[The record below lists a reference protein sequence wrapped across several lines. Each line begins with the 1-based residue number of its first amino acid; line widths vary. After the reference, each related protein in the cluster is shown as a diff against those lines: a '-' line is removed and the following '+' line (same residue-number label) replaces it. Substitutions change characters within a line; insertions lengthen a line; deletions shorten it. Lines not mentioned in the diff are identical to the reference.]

1 MIHRNFLARF
11 LVLVLLFA
19 GGATGGAQTS
29 LMAWGDNRYGQLGIG
44 SFDAAAPYSRSSPTA
59 VSGVPNFAALADGF
73 YHSVGLAADG
83 TVWTWGYNNYGEL
96 GLGAFDT
103 AAPYGRSVPA
113 KIAGLT
119 GVIAVA
125 AGTNHSL
132 ALKSDGTV
140 WAWGWNSSGQLGD
153 GSGTNQS
160 APVKVYG
167 LTNAVAIAAGGVHSL
182 ALRTDGSVMAWG
194 GNLYGELGDGTNTN
208 RLTPVFVWT
217 ATAIACGQYHS
228 LAMQADGSLTA
239 WGSNANGQLGDG
251 TTISRKIPKPVI
263 GLANAAFFTAG
274 AFTSLAIKNDGTVW
288 AWGWNAYG
296 QIGDGTTTDRAVPTL
311 TKNLTNAI
319 AIASGQAHCLA
330 LKADGT
336 VWTWG
341 WNAYGQAGNGTFST
355 SAPFGNLT
363 PQQVASI
370 AGATG
375 IAGGGNRAHALF
387 SFVPSV
393 SVSGSVTLDGP
404 ALPYLPHTLN
414 FQFRPV
420 NGGASFLR
428 SVPLNPD
435 GSFILSQ
442 IPPNKYN
449 LWVKGAKWLAS
460 VVSADCSG
468 GSVNNITVELA
479 GGDANNDNAV
489 DSSDFGIFI
498 GAFGNAYDIHSAAPP
513 DASASDFNDDG
524 LIDSSDFGLLIG
536 SYGQKG
542 AS

>member
-1 MIHRNFLARF
+1 MTHRNFFTRF
-11 LVLVLLFA
+11 LVLFFLLTRVL
-19 GGATGGAQTS
+19 TGGAQTG
-29 LMAWGDNRYGQLGIG
+29 LMAWGDNRYGQLGVG
-44 SFDAAAPYSRSSPTA
+44 AFDTTAPYSRAAPTI
-59 VSGVPNFAALADGF
+59 VSGVPALAALADGF

-83 TVWTWGYNNYGEL
+83 SVWTWGYNNYGEL
-96 GLGAFDT
+96 GIGAFDT
-103 AAPYGRSVPA
+103 VAPYGRSVPA
-113 KIAGLT
+113 KIASFT

-160 APVKVYG
+160 VPVKVYG

-182 ALRTDGSVMAWG
+182 ALLADGSVMAWG
-194 GNLYGELGDGTNTN
+194 GNSYGELGDGATSN
-208 RLTPVFVWT
+208 RLTPVRVWT

-251 TTISRKIPKPVI
+251 TTVSRKIPKPVI
-263 GLANAAFFTAG
+263 GLAGVAFVTAG

-296 QIGDGTTTDRAVPTL
+296 QLGDGTTVDRAVPTL
-311 TKNLTNAI
+311 TKNLTNAV

-341 WNAYGQAGNGTFST
+341 WNAYGQAGSGAFAIV
-355 SAPFGNLT
+355 APFGNTT
-363 PQQVASI
+363 PQQVVSI
-370 AGATG
+370 TGATG

-387 SFVPSV
+387 SSVPSV
-393 SVSGSVTLDGP
+393 SVSGFVTLDGP

-420 NGGASFLR
+420 SGGASFLR

-435 GSFILSQ
+435 GSFTVSQ
-442 IPPNKYN
+442 IPPNKYI

-460 VVSADCSG
+460 VVPADCSG
-468 GSVNNITVELA
+468 GPVNNVALELPA
-479 GGDANNDNAV
+479 GDANNDNGV

-498 GAFGNAYDIHSAAPP
+498 GAYGDTYDIHSAAQT
-513 DASASDFNDDG
+513 DDSASDFNEDG
-524 LIDSSDFGLLIG
+524 SIDSSDFGLLIG
-536 SYGQKG
+536 SYGQMG